1 MATEPTV
8 NGASSAASGNLSA
21 AERLQAKH
29 EAEAAHHAMVE
40 DAIDEEDIAHPP
52 PSMLVGA
59 EPQSAAD
66 PVETAQLSEK
76 AAGKQKA
83 REEDGLSSPE
93 PDIKRTNGVPPL
105 NTHSEEAFPALG
117 GGTKAAA
124 PASTSL
130 AWGAKKPSSVH
141 AGANG
146 GVNGHGPL
154 SSMTSSRASTPASGM
169 VTPASANPSIAP
181 QPRGLS
187 MPHMAMPNRHSERIQ
202 FAPSQLLPKNKMKK
216 PLQEVLRGINKKS
229 KAKVEMKPGPNGVI
243 IFEGT
248 GPVDAAR
255 QALKDLAKEVG
266 SPVGRPS
273 LFQFFPLMSYSNT
286 SKSQS
291 H

>member
-1 MATEPTV
+1 MTTEPTM
-8 NGASSAASGNLSA
+8 NGASSAASDNLSA
-21 AERLQAKH
+21 AERLKAKH

-40 DAIDEEDIAHPP
+40 DVIDEEDIAHPP
-52 PSMLVGA
+52 PSMHIGA
-59 EPQSAAD
+59 EPQSAATPLE
-66 PVETAQLSEK
+66 PVQMSEK

-83 REEDGLSSPE
+83 REEVGLSSPDTE
-93 PDIKRTNGVPPL
+93 RTNGVPLL

-117 GGTKAAA
+117 GGPKAAA
-124 PASTSL
+124 TASTPL

-141 AGANG
+141 TGAN
-146 GVNGHGPL
+146 GVNGHASL

-169 VTPASANPSIAP
+169 GTPASANPSIAP
-181 QPRGLS
+181 QQRGLS
-187 MPHMAMPNRHSERIQ
+187 MPYMAMPNRHSERVQ
-202 FAPSQLLPKNKMKK
+202 FAPSQLLPKSKMKK

-266 SPVGRPS
+266 STVGR
-273 LFQFFPLMSYSNT
+273 
-286 SKSQS
+286 
-291 H
+291 